1 MAEGPVKR
9 KGEQAPREAAEQERE
24 RGVPGEAGRAAREG
38 KPSGGE
44 RDREASDAR
53 EDEGCV
59 ETGCP
64 AADDQHVV
72 FVHGPSIGADV
83 FRSQSLLPFLGR
95 VCTLGS
101 WKDGRPSSRHW
112 MLSVRG

>member
-44 RDREASDAR
+44 RDHEASDAR
-53 EDEGCV
+53 EDEGW
-59 ETGCP
+59 
-64 AADDQHVV
+64 
-72 FVHGPSIGADV
+72 
-83 FRSQSLLPFLGR
+83 SQPES
-95 VCTLGS
+95 S
-101 WKDGRPSSRHW
+101 AQKDPEHRQR
-112 MLSVRG
+112 